1 MTYKYRK
8 LAPGQH
14 LYDDCN
20 LNDGGLIDAQ
30 YEESVV
36 DSYHGNPMAECI
48 GGPYSREELI
58 QLNTHIIRMPSQK
71 LLQSRS
77 LETNLMSVDNIFDLM
92 VAMPWHYTLDVA
104 FRSVL
109 QRTYGMRKL
118 RVNST
123 TGVPIIVNAKK
134 IESFVSGQAR
144 TSEAVPG
151 LSLIGIS
158 GCGKS
163 RALNETLSRIPQVVV
178 HNRGQFNQ
186 FIQINYI
193 TVVVNKQRDSKFL
206 WDGIAKAIDDALQN
220 PAGEYQA
227 AMSRKKTLSEKMNYA
242 AKLCNT
248 FNVGVLILDEIEF
261 LLQTDFHKSALENLV
276 TFNNVTNTALMTVG
290 SQEAKEQLFTT
301 FQMTRRFGKDIEA
314 SEYCRDID
322 AFQKIFRQFFMF
334 QWFSNP
340 DGSPVEPTDAMLEAM
355 FFETKGT
362 VGLLAEIYAEMN
374 RIWLIEKE
382 DGHAP
387 SVDEKLIERAAL
399 SYAKK
404 QHNMIEGEA
413 NPFGLSSGDETISA
427 YIASLGTKSKET
439 EEYANVDPK
448 ELIDHEELVDNVTT
462 AIRQSTQDYRE
473 DTIRSIADK
482 ALLSE
487 KNITVPQAVAKVMA
501 ILLKEKNDKRRRQY
515 PQKAKY
521 DIETAKRQLIE
532 NQKNNTFSLKELS
545 ENEKNKV

>member
-1 MTYKYRK
+1 MTYKYCK

-14 LYDDCN
+14 LYDDCD
-20 LNDGGLIDAQ
+20 LTDGGLVDAQ

-36 DSYHGNPMAECI
+36 DSYRGNPMAECI
-48 GGPYSREELI
+48 GSPYSREELI
-58 QLNTHIIRMPSQK
+58 QLNTHIIRMPSRAMLQK
-71 LLQSRS
+71 RT

-118 RVNST
+118 RVSDT
-123 TGVPIIVNAKK
+123 AGTPIIVEAKQ
-134 IESFVSGQAR
+134 IETHVAGRAR
-144 TSEAVPG
+144 VSEAVPG

-163 RALNETLSRIPQVVV
+163 RALNETLSRIPQVIV

-206 WDGIAKAIDDALQN
+206 WDGIAKAIDEALQN
-220 PAGEYQA
+220 PAGEYQT
-227 AMSRKKTLSEKMNYA
+227 AMSRKRTLGEKMNYA

-248 FNVGVLILDEIEF
+248 FNVGILILDEIEF
-261 LLQTDFHKSALENLV
+261 LLQTEFRKYALENLV
-276 TFNNVTNTALMTVG
+276 TFNNITNTALMTVG

-314 SEYCRDID
+314 SEYCRNIES
-322 AFQKIFRQFFMF
+322 FQKIFLQFFMF

-340 DGSPVEPTDAMLEAM
+340 DGSPVEPTDAMLQAM

-374 RIWLIEKE
+374 RIWLIENA

-387 SVDEKLIERAAL
+387 AVDEKLIERAAL

-413 NPFGLSSGDETISA
+413 NPFGLSSSEETISN
-427 YIASLGTKSKET
+427 YIASLDTKPAKPEA
-439 EEYANVDPK
+439 YANVDPK
-448 ELIDHEELVDNVTT
+448 ELVDHEKLVADVTS
-462 AIRQSTQDYRE
+462 AIKQSTQDYRE

-482 ALLSE
+482 TLLSE
-487 KNITVPQAVAKVMA
+487 TNIDVPQAVSKVMVV
-501 ILLKEKNDKRRRQY
+501 LLKGKNDEAHRHHSPK
-515 PQKAKY
+515 PKY
-521 DIETAKRQLIE
+521 DIEEAKKQLLD
-532 NQKNNTFSLKELS
+532 NQESSKFSLKDLS
-545 ENEKNKV
+545 DNEKNKE

>member
-1 MTYKYRK
+1 MYEYRN

-14 LYDDCN
+14 LYDDCS
-20 LNDGGLIDAQ
+20 LTEDGMIDAQ

-48 GGPYSREELI
+48 GSPYSREELVK
-58 QLNTHIIRMPSQK
+58 LNTHIIRMPSRKMLQK
-71 LLQSRS
+71 RT

-92 VAMPWHYTLDVA
+92 VSMPWHYTLDVA

-118 RVNST
+118 SINDT
-123 TGVPIIVNAKK
+123 AGTPIIVGAKQ
-134 IESFVSGQAR
+134 IETHVSGRAR
-144 TSEAVPG
+144 VSEAVPG
-151 LSLIGIS
+151 LSLICIS

-163 RALNETLSRIPQVVV
+163 RALNETLSRIPQVIV
-178 HNRGQFNQ
+178 HNRGKFNQ

-206 WDGIAKAIDDALQN
+206 WDGIAKAIDEALQN
-220 PAGEYQA
+220 PAGEYQT
-227 AMSRKKTLSEKMNYA
+227 AMSRKRTLGEKMNYA
-242 AKLCNT
+242 ATLCNT
-248 FNVGVLILDEIEF
+248 FNVGILILDEIEF
-261 LLQTDFHKSALENLV
+261 LLQTEFRKSALENLV
-276 TFNNVTNTALMTVG
+276 TFNNITNTALMTVG

-314 SEYCRDID
+314 SEYCRSIE
-322 AFQKIFRQFFMF
+322 AFRTIFRQFFMF

-340 DGSPVEPTDAMLEAM
+340 DGSPVEPTDAMLRTM

-374 RIWLIEKE
+374 RIWLIENA

-387 SVDEKLIERAAL
+387 AVDEKLVERAAL

-404 QHNMIEGEA
+404 QHDMIEVEA
-413 NPFGLSSGDETISA
+413 NPFGLSTDEETISN
-427 YIASLGTKSKET
+427 YIASLDAKSKE
-439 EEYANVDPK
+439 AN
-448 ELIDHEELVDNVTT
+448 IDAKISPEELVGHEKLVDDVTA
-462 AIRQSTQDYRE
+462 AIRKSTQDYRE

-482 ALLSE
+482 TLLSE
-487 KNITVPQAVAKVMA
+487 TDIDVPQAVSKVMMA
-501 ILLKEKNDKRRRQY
+501 LLKEKNDKVRRRH
-515 PQKAKY
+515 PSKPKY
-521 DIETAKRQLIE
+521 DIEAAKKELLD
-532 NQKNNTFSLKELS
+532 NQNSNSFSLKAFS
-545 ENEKNKV
+545 DNEKNKE

>member
-186 FIQINYI
+186 FI
-193 TVVVNKQRDSKFL
+193 L

>member
-261 LLQTDFHKSALENLV
+261 LLQTDFRKSALENLV

-413 NPFGLSSGDETISA
+413 NPFGLSSSEETISN
-427 YIASLGTKSKET
+427 YIASLDKKPVEP
-439 EEYANVDPK
+439 E
-448 ELIDHEELVDNVTT
+448 IDAKISPEELVNHEKLVDDVTA

-473 DTIRSIADK
+473 DTIRSITDK
-482 ALLSE
+482 TLLSE
-487 KNITVPQAVAKVMA
+487 TNIDVPQAVVKVMTV
-501 ILLKEKNDKRRRQY
+501 LLKEKNDKIHSRH
-515 PQKAKY
+515 KAKPKY
-521 DIETAKRQLIE
+521 DIEAAKKQLLE
-532 NQKNNTFSLKELS
+532 NQESSNFSLKGLS
-545 ENEKNKV
+545 DNEKNKE

>member
-1 MTYKYRK
+1 MKYKYRN
-8 LAPGQH
+8 LASGQH
-14 LYDDCN
+14 LYDDCD
-20 LNDGGLIDAQ
+20 LTDGGLIDAQ

-227 AMSRKKTLSEKMNYA
+227 TMSRKKTLSEKMNYA

-261 LLQTDFHKSALENLV
+261 LLQTDFRKSALENLV
-276 TFNNVTNTALMTVG
+276 TFNNITNTALMTVG

-382 DGHAP
+382 DEHAP

-404 QHNMIEGEA
+404 QLNMIEGEA
-413 NPFGLSSGDETISA
+413 NPFGLSSSEETISN
-427 YIASLGTKSKET
+427 YIASLDKKPVEP
-439 EEYANVDPK
+439 E
-448 ELIDHEELVDNVTT
+448 IDAKISPEELVNHEKLVDDVTA

-473 DTIRSIADK
+473 DTIRSITDK
-482 ALLSE
+482 TLLSE
-487 KNITVPQAVAKVMA
+487 TNIDVPQAVVKVMTV
-501 ILLKEKNDKRRRQY
+501 LLKEKNDKIHRRH
-515 PQKAKY
+515 KAKPKY
-521 DIETAKRQLIE
+521 DIEAAKKQLLE
-532 NQKNNTFSLKELS
+532 NQESSNFSLKGLS
-545 ENEKNKV
+545 DNEKNKE